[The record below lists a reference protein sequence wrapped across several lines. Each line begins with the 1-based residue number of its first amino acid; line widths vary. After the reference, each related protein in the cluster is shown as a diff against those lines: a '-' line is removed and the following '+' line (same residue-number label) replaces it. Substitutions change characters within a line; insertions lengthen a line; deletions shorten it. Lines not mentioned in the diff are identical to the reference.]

1 MARPDAVTDDVIAD
15 FKRDGAV
22 KLKGLLS
29 PDWIAALRDGV
40 ERNISEPGP
49 YAKRYT
55 PDGKDWFF
63 FGDYCNWR
71 RIPEY
76 EDTLKNSPAPDAAA
90 TLMNSEKVV
99 LFHEHVLVKE
109 PRTAER
115 TPWHHDQP
123 YYCVEGTQ
131 TCSLWIPLDPVRREV
146 CVEFVAG
153 SHLWGKQFMPAK
165 FNADQRYERAPNELE
180 PVPDIEAERESHTLL
195 SWDMEPGDAIA
206 FSFLTLHGAP
216 GNSDGGTRR
225 RAFAARY
232 VGDDAVYA
240 KRPGEVSPQFPN
252 VRLEHGTPLR
262 GEDFPVVRG

>member
-1 MARPDAVTDDVIAD
+1 MGQPASVTDQTIEA
-15 FKRDGAV
+15 FRRDGAV
-22 KLKGLLS
+22 KIEGLLS
-29 PDWIAALRDGV
+29 GEWVDALRAGV
-40 ERNISEPGP
+40 DRNIAEPGP

-55 PDGKDWFF
+55 PDGKPGFF

-76 EDTLKNSPAPDAAA
+76 EDVLKNSPAADAAA
-90 TLMNSEKVV
+90 ALMASRSVV

-109 PRTAER
+109 PRTEEP

-131 TCSLWIPLDPVRREV
+131 TCSLWIPLDPVRRET

-153 SHLWGKQFMPAK
+153 SHLWGKRFMPAK
-165 FNADQRYERAPNELE
+165 FRSDQSYERSESELE
-180 PVPDIEAERESHTLL
+180 PVPDIAAERDRHTLL
-195 SWDMEPGDAIA
+195 SWDMEPGDVIA

-216 GNSDGGTRR
+216 GNSAAATRR

-232 VGDDAVYA
+232 VGDDVVFV
-240 KRPGEVSPQFPN
+240 KRPGEVSPPFPN
-252 VRLEHGTPLR
+252 VTLDHGAPLR